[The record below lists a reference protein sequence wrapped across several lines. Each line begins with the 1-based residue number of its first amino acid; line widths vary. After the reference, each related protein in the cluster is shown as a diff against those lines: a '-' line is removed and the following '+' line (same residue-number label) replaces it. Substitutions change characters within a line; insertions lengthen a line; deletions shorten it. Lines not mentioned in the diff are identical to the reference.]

1 MPALIFILYFLLC
14 LSFVLYSYVAINFCF
29 FKHHSF
35 KNICISQS
43 LQLNCKRYLLWLFS
57 RYRLPL

>member
-29 FKHHSF
+29 LKT
-35 KNICISQS
+35 S
-43 LQLNCKRYLLWLFS
+43 LFQKYLHFAVFTVEL
-57 RYRLPL
+57 